1 MIPEFTFKSKRL
13 QPGPSIS
20 LKCMA
25 GGRPEPK
32 ISWKF
37 NGKNLTK
44 DNKYVLREKK
54 MAIGSVKSIL
64 VIKNVRSF
72 DGGEYMCTASNEVG
86 FVSFSETID
95 VYGPPLVHDMNN
107 VTVAAG
113 EDINIKCYTSGYP
126 ISSIE
131 WIKEADPFYQSF
143 ANRVSRN
150 KNLRINGTT
159 EEDEG
164 YYTCKSENGRGLSS
178 DKRVFLN
185 VIKKPEIT
193 PLAIPP
199 TIMKAHSSYSIVCN
213 IMSGDQPIKLYWLK
227 DNDDISLV
235 QKVYVTNTKKRYSLL
250 QIQELSAVHSGV
262 YSCVAENDAG
272 KSVESVEIKISSPP
286 RWLVQPT
293 NIAASLNSEIMLDC
307 MAEGFPQPQI
317 KWYKYKNSMYLNY
330 LFNDEFISFIFTQ
343 TIKVRFIQYITFDYN
358 PSKKWRDVQML
369 SIKRWNGSGKSD
381 YVGNKRYPTK
391 RPTTVMK
398 SKILEKIVRLD
409 DASMSTNE
417 AERTKNSAS
426 DQSSKQEIKKNMNL
440 AESKSKED
448 KLDLKTLLIFVLPAI
463 AVFVLLIL
471 LIVTLTAYLCTKKSN
486 QKHRSGSLKMEY
498 SGIDTLNRSGN
509 WKKQDDGMGSMARRY
524 GRLERP
530 LPIAENT
537 SDPTYLIKIN
547 MKFQIF
553 TVTVLQNVISS
564 DITGPIFI
572 TEPKPLSGF
581 LNTQG
586 AQLDCSAHGVP
597 DPKIQWM
604 RQNGLDEL
612 QPQTVNS
619 GEQIELKCIVNGH
632 PVLELIWKLNGRS
645 LFDNESVKISKDIL
659 VISSANREHEGM
671 YQCMVRNTWESIQTA
686 AQVILGDMA
695 PTFIQTFKSKKL
707 QPGPSISLKCVS
719 VGRPTPKITWNLNG
733 KRLHNNNKFVL
744 RETQMHNGTV
754 VSSVVVKSIR
764 SVDGGEY
771 SCTAIN
777 KVDSVTHFKMLN
789 IYGPPMVHDMD
800 NITVAVGEVAVV
812 KCYVSGYPIS
822 SIKWNK
828 DLIFKTAKD
837 IKGAAGPSSLDAD
850 GWRRILTSAAFGTK
864 GRDLCDA
871 LARMTKKICSK
882 RYCGED
888 GSLEALLACKLIP
901 LDKNPGLRPIGVGE
915 VLRRIMGRVVMQSF
929 KKEIMLSA
937 GNLQLCA
944 GQRAGCK
951 AVAHAMKEIFDE
963 DECDAV
969 LLVDADNAF
978 NRINRKVMLHN
989 ICLVCPVIAT
999 YVINCYH
1006 VNARLFITGGTEI
1019 TSQEGTTQGD
1029 PAAMPVYALAT
1040 VPLLETLSTYDTKQA
1055 AYADDL
1061 VSAGKLKSLLAWW
1074 VGLLRVA
1081 PKAGYY
1087 PKPSKSWLIVK
1098 PEKYELAK
1106 MIFKN
1111 TNINITSQG
1120 QRHLGA
1126 AIGSVEFR
1134 KSFVQDKVNDWMHQ
1148 LRILSKIACYYPQAA
1163 YCAFTA
1169 GFRQKFN
1176 YTLRTIP
1183 DIREYLHPIE
1193 EVIRHTFIPA
1203 ICENRSCSDDER
1215 ELLSLPV
1222 KMGGL
1227 GIPDI
1232 TRTADL
1238 EHQASRS
1245 ITHRLTMKIVHQN
1258 DPQDTFELEPLST
1271 NITNKSEY
1279 HNQLIDSLREKMT
1292 PHELKA
1298 NEIACSD
1305 GASIWLSSLPL
1316 KSEHFNLT
1324 KREFFDGIFLRY
1336 AWSLKH
1342 LPSECICKAK
1352 YSVDHA
1358 LSFKI
1363 GGFVTLR
1370 HNEIRDLT
1378 ADMLSTVCKDVH
1390 KEPCLQNVD
1399 NGVELRADVSA
1410 RGFWQRMQ
1418 RAFLDVRVFY
1428 PFAPSNRNQSLAA
1441 SFRSME
1447 TVKKRKYNQRVI
1459 NDENGTFT
1467 PLIFSSNGETK
1478 QILKKQ
1484 KRILSNERV
1493 LRIPNVAEK
1502 NEGYYTCKAGNGR
1515 GLQSHKKL
1523 YINVIRKPQIARI
1536 YAPHNALKL
1545 GSTFSRLCSI
1555 SNGDQ
1560 PMNIYWLKDGL
1571 DASQITKVDV
1581 TNTKTYALLQVHDI
1595 GIEHKGN
1602 YTCVAENKAGKTYNS
1617 IKIDVAFSPKW
1628 TVQPTD
1634 VKVKLNSYGVFLKC
1648 EAEGFPS
1655 PTVKWHK
1662 HTYEGIIELLPFENK
1677 NIKHFENGT
1686 IKFSRIE
1693 ANMEGN
1699 YSCLV
1704 SNGIEPD
1711 LIKLIKLKIIGFL
1724 EVMELTI
1731 QWKRSE
1737 GNIPKNSPRFTL
1749 LEKQDNL
1756 KHMSILKISR
1766 PINGEKFTCVASTK
1780 DFSEQKS
1787 ILLSVEDVSVEESI
1801 STKAVEALFTQP
1813 PSAHVTKIIKLLGT
1827 KNSKK
1832 SGKLREQGDSSVA
1845 LNDPI
1850 LPKTLD
1856 HETPVNEENRNH
1868 LKVAGSRSKSN
1879 KTDLKTLLLFVL
1891 PAVAVFVLL
1900 ILLIITLIAYLVT
1913 KRSNQRRK
1921 TENRRAECSGIDTL
1935 NKSHGKKSYS
1945 NMESLDRRY
1954 GKLERPLPTPGED
1967 SEDNYQNPYEIPDYY
1982 AGMKS
1987 YSTLQ
1992 HSGKHQP
1999 QTNSMPRMTVLQKA
2013 ACSDITG
2020 PIFIK
2025 EPKPLAGFLNT
2036 QGAQLDCSAHGVPDP
2051 KIQWMR
2057 QNGLDEL
2064 QPVKA
2069 VPPLMRIF
2077 SNGSMVIYDFDADQY
2092 RQDIH
2097 STVYRCL
2104 ASNIHGKI
2112 ISSPVSVKATTKQ
2125 QQQQLQ
2131 AQVYDEYVIPGN
2143 TGVLTCHIPPF
2154 YKDDLEVVSWIR
2166 EDNLIIKPKLKK
2178 NGLRM
2183 AENGQLLIENVSR
2196 NTNFKL
2202 GFWCQI
2208 RNRLTGETFLSQSAG
2223 RIKVTDNQ
2231 GGVPPTISHIS
2242 ETVSINMGQEAELT
2256 CAGQGYP
2263 PPTYEWRLNSNEK
2276 ILSES
2281 STLEVDD
2288 FSESGTFV
2296 YSCILENKFGS
2307 DERKSRL
2314 IVREPLKA
2322 YILPNIQTVNSG
2334 DKIEL
2339 KCVVN
2344 GHPVVELIWK
2354 FNGKS
2359 LFDSEKVKVLK
2370 NILVIPSANREHE
2383 GMYQC
2388 MVRNT
2393 WESIQ
2398 TAAQVILGDMA
2409 PTFIQTFK
2417 SKKLQPGPSISLK
2430 CVSVGR
2436 PTPKITWN
2444 LHGKSLQNDNKFILR
2459 EKQMHNGTV
2468 VSSVVVKNIRAV
2480 DGGEYSCIATN
2491 KVDSVT
2497 HSNTL
2502 DIYGP
2507 PMVHDMDNITVA
2519 VGENANVKCYVS
2531 GYPISSITWSKEIQQ
2546 NYRKRGRKI
2555 SNERILKII
2564 KVNEN
2569 DEGFYSCKATNGRG
2583 LNSKKRLYINVIR
2596 KPEIAQI
2603 YAPKK
2608 PSKIGSTFTKV
2619 CSVID
2624 GDQPINIYWLKD
2636 GLDASLTGKVDVTN
2650 TKTYALLQIH
2660 EIEMEHSGNYT
2671 CVAEN
2676 KAGKTHDSIKVNV
2689 AYGDTELLPF
2699 ENKNIKHFENGTIK
2713 ITRVGENME
2722 GNYSCLVSNG
2732 IKPDLMQFIKLKSID
2747 PLKIYLVQL
2756 NEVND
2761 TVRIECNVIG
2771 SNDVHIQWKHSKRFI
2786 PKNSSQRFT
2795 LTEKKDDL
2803 NHISILKIISPING
2817 EKFTCVASTKNFSG
2831 QKSILLSVDG
2841 VIVEEMLST
2850 KAVEAFYTQSPSIQ
2864 VTKIM
2869 KPLDKNSKK
2878 SGKLQEQG
2886 DSSVALN
2893 GPILRKKPDYGPPAK
2908 EDIKTR
2914 LKVAESR
2921 SKTNNTDLKTLL
2933 LFVLPAV
2940 AVFVLLILLIVTL
2953 IAYLVTKRSNQ
2964 RHETENRRA
2973 ECSGIDTLNKS
2984 HGKKCYS
2991 NMESLDRR
2999 YGKLERPVPIP
3010 GEDSEDNYQNPY
3022 EIPDYSVLPKAFGS
3036 DITGPI
3042 FIKEPQSLP
3051 GFLNTHGAQLDCS
3064 AHGVPDPKVQW
3075 MRQNGMDEL
3084 QPVKAVPP
3092 LMSIFANGSMII
3104 YDFDADQY
3112 RQDIHSTV
3120 YRCLASNIHGK
3131 IISSPVS
3138 VKATTKQQQ
3147 QQLQAQVYD
3156 EYVIPGN
3163 TGVLTCHIPPFYKDD
3178 LEVVSW
3184 IREDNLI
3191 IHPKLK
3197 KNGLRMA
3204 ENGQLLIENV
3214 SRNTNVKLGF
3224 WCQIRNRLTGETFLS
3239 QSAGRIKVT
3248 DNQGGVPPTISHIS
3262 ETVSIN
3268 MGQEAELT
3276 CAGQGYPPPTYAW
3289 KLNSNGKILSESPT
3303 LDIEDFSDSGTFV
3316 YSCIVANKFGS
3327 DERKS
3332 RLIVRE
3338 PLKAYVLPNVQ
3349 TVNSGDKIELKCV
3362 VNGHPVLELIWKFN
3376 GRSLFESEKKQMH
3389 NGTVVSSVV
3398 VKNIRAV
3405 DGGEYSCIAT
3415 NKVDSVTH
3423 SNTLDIYGPPMVHD
3437 MDNITVAVGENANVK
3452 CYVSGYPISSIT
3464 WSKEIQQIYRK
3475 RGRKIS
3481 NERILKMPNVN
3492 EKDEGF
3498 YSCKATNGRGLNSK
3512 KRLYINVI
3520 RKPEIA
3526 GILTLRKP
3534 TKVGSTFT
3542 RVCSVIDGDQP
3553 INIYWLKDGLDASRT
3568 EKVDVTNTKTYALL
3582 QIHEIGT
3589 EHSGNYTCV
3598 AENKAGKTRDSIKVN
3613 VAFSPKWTVKPS
3625 DLKAK
3630 VDSDVILKCGAEGFP
3645 SPTIKW
3651 FRHTYDGDTE
3661 LLPFKNRNI
3670 IHFENGTIRITR
3682 VGENVEGNYSCLVSN
3697 GIEPDLIQLI
3707 KLKIIDPLKISLVQL
3722 NEVNDTVRIE
3732 CKVIGGNGVHI
3743 QWKHSKRI
3751 IPKNSHRY
3759 TLTEKG
3765 DDVKHMS
3772 ILKIIRPI
3780 NGEKFTCV
3788 ASTKNFSEQKSILL
3802 SVEGVIVEGKNSKK
3816 SGKLREQGDSSVAL
3830 NGPILRKKPDYGPP
3844 AKEDIKNQLKV
3855 AGSRSK
3861 ASNTD
3866 LKTLLLFV
3874 LPAVAVFVLLILLI
3888 VTLIAYLVTKRSN
3901 QKHETEN
3908 RRAECSG
3915 IDTLNKSHGKK
3926 SYSNMESLDR
3936 RYGKLERP
3944 LPIPGEDSEDN
3955 YQNPYEIPD
3964 YYFLHGTLGA
3974 QITGPIFI
3982 KEPKSKVEFLN
3993 NDGAVIDCLAHGVP
4007 DPEISW
4013 HRQNGIEELVQVEN
4027 IQSFLDIYRNGSLVI
4042 HRFANDRYRQDIHAA
4057 VYRCVASNK
4066 HGRIISHAVSVKATT
4081 EQQQQQLQAQVY
4093 DEYVISGNTAV
4104 LTCHI
4109 PLFYKDDL
4117 KIVAWIRED
4126 NLVIKP
4132 DEPKNGLEMTRNGK
4146 LLTHDVSSESSIDLG
4161 YWCQV
4166 KNKLTGD
4173 AFLSQSAGKIK
4184 ITGHQGGV
4192 PPTIS
4197 HISETISIEV
4207 GESVELSCV
4216 GQGYPP
4222 PVYTWRTRSTNKIA
4236 SRRSKLQIENLS
4248 EAGTF
4253 TYACKVENKFGIDES
4268 QVAVIV
4274 RSLTTVSSSPV
4285 QIEQN
4290 PIGSHDDHIRLMT
4303 LICYDMKQKLNSYN
4317 FMLEL
4322 GVACGQPLEAHIS
4335 PNVQTVNS
4343 GDGIHLECNVN
4354 GHPIEEVTWRHNG
4367 RLINGN
4373 DGAKSPNNQ
4382 LIIKSAKR
4390 ENEGMYQCF
4399 IKNSWE
4405 SIQTAAQVKLGD
4417 MAPTFTETFQSKKL
4431 QPGPSISL
4439 KCVALGRP
4447 SPTITWKINGK
4458 DIMGN
4463 TKYVLREQQMDNGTT
4478 VSRIVVKNM
4487 RSQDGGEYECTASN
4501 KVDSVSYFQDIN
4513 VYGPPVVHDIGNI
4526 TVKSGRKHPLLVTC
4540 IQYYLFMVGLSA
4552 TKPAPPLQFS
4562 DCCEES
4568 VCHDS
4573 RDVETSESNAD
4584 TTTTTVG
4591 LPRPHKSHVLSPL
4604 PPCHRKVLPAKSPY
4618 FNSSAVYFLVDQ
4630 PMTLT
4635 WLKNGKDATMTE
4647 KVDVQTTKTY
4657 SLLQIHEVNAKHTGN
4672 YTCVAENKAG
4682 KTVKSIFLKIAS
4694 SPKWLVEPHDV
4705 TQPLNTGVLV
4715 HCKAEAYPI
4724 PEVKWFRHTNE
4735 QVTELLP
4742 FVEEHIKHF
4751 KNGSIKIDAL
4761 NKGTEGNY
4769 SCMVSNG
4776 IEPDLMKLVSLNIIE
4791 PLKMTVK
4798 QLDNNGN
4805 KTTIECRAYR
4815 EDVKLQWSKS
4825 NRIIPDRSKRFL
4837 TKIRKSGQQIMSTLT
4852 INNPKNGETFKCTAL
4867 TEGGAGGEVASS
4879 CCCRQGDESAK
4890 EPKSPHLKKS
4900 NIEIEL
4906 NEESNS
4912 KMQPAES
4919 ASSGT
4924 RTDLKTLLFFVL
4936 PAVAVFVLLIL
4947 LIITLAAYL
4956 VTRKTNHRRR
4966 EDSIKRS
4973 SVNGKTADINM
4984 MSMDRRYG
4992 KLERP
4997 LPISETSS
5005 EANYQNTYEIPDY
5018 FSAIS
5023 KELTGPKFIKE
5034 PPRDLEFLASDGG
5047 HMDCMGQGNPDPK
5060 IRWYQGKQ
5068 LSVHRI
5074 GKMIMTIENVERS
5087 DNLNSGFWCQ
5097 VKHKLSA
5104 ETFLSQTSG
5113 KVIATESGGHIPPVI
5128 TLISQTVNTQLG
5140 NSAQLICVA
5149 RGFPPPKYQW
5159 KSGRETISTA
5169 SVYIVDYIK
5178 EPGTYRFTCVAEN
5191 AYGSD
5196 TSQTILV
5203 VKGNFNYPTPN
5214 VFKSKYGAKT
5224 CFVY

>member
-317 KWYKYKNSMYLNY
+317 KC
-330 LFNDEFISFIFTQ
+330 Q

-612 QPQTVNS
+612 QPYTMNTFIPGNTGVLTCHIPPFYKDDLEVVSWIREDNLIIKPKLKRWPKTGQLLIENVSRNTNFKLGFWCQIRNRLTGETFLSQSAGRIKVTDNQGGVPPTISHISETVSINMGQEAELTCAGQGHPPPTYVWKSNS
-619 GEQIELKCIVNGH
+619 DGQVLSESRTLEIKDFSESGTFVYSCIVENKFGSDERKSRLIVR
-632 PVLELIWKLNGRS
+632 VLELIWKLNGRS

-2689 AYGDTELLPF
+2689 AFSPKWTVRPSDANVNIDNDVLFKCEADGFPSPTIKWFKHTYDGDTELLPF

-3613 VAFSPKWTVKPS
+3613 VACTVAGTGQISFSWTCLFYRFSLTRLHFVARYWTDWLILLTSLPSRIVFSKILYKSYEFRAHPTYFQKHSFALNYIEDTKYQVVTSRFELIGSGNQLVKFYIIDYLSLKRYLIKSSSSSSSSSPARTGPLLSKGLLSRSAVLSIGSSFHSVPVKLSYIIHPPSLLFSPFS
-3625 DLKAK
+3625 
-3630 VDSDVILKCGAEGFP
+3630 S
-3645 SPTIKW
+3645 SPICYPNCR
-3651 FRHTYDGDTE
+3651 FSG
-3661 LLPFKNRNI
+3661 LSI
-3670 IHFENGTIRITR
+3670 
-3682 VGENVEGNYSCLVSN
+3682 VCLTGQVS
-3697 GIEPDLIQLI
+3697 GPVQLAT
-3707 KLKIIDPLKISLVQL
+3707 LHYPLKISLVQL

-3844 AKEDIKNQLKV
+3844 AKEGLLQMQRPASRSLVHFTSSTSSSLHPITDKLSYVFYLLYLRVCNFPGLGPLSWNYIPVKHDLCFTKITLPTLFITSKSQVYNQKLKLLKRLRAYMGRGNIKNQLKV

-3901 QKHETEN
+3901 QKHETVLTEK
-3908 RRAECSG
+3908 RG
-3915 IDTLNKSHGKK
+3915 IQSDGNGLQ
-3926 SYSNMESLDR
+3926 
-3936 RYGKLERP
+3936 
-3944 LPIPGEDSEDN
+3944 LPI
-3955 YQNPYEIPD
+3955 NP
-3964 YYFLHGTLGA
+3964 
-3974 QITGPIFI
+3974 
-3982 KEPKSKVEFLN
+3982 
-3993 NDGAVIDCLAHGVP
+3993 
-4007 DPEISW
+4007 
-4013 HRQNGIEELVQVEN
+4013 
-4027 IQSFLDIYRNGSLVI
+4027 
-4042 HRFANDRYRQDIHAA
+4042 
-4057 VYRCVASNK
+4057 
-4066 HGRIISHAVSVKATT
+4066 
-4081 EQQQQQLQAQVY
+4081 
-4093 DEYVISGNTAV
+4093 
-4104 LTCHI
+4104 
-4109 PLFYKDDL
+4109 
-4117 KIVAWIRED
+4117 
-4126 NLVIKP
+4126 
-4132 DEPKNGLEMTRNGK
+4132 
-4146 LLTHDVSSESSIDLG
+4146 
-4161 YWCQV
+4161 
-4166 KNKLTGD
+4166 
-4173 AFLSQSAGKIK
+4173 
-4184 ITGHQGGV
+4184 
-4192 PPTIS
+4192 
-4197 HISETISIEV
+4197 
-4207 GESVELSCV
+4207 
-4216 GQGYPP
+4216 
-4222 PVYTWRTRSTNKIA
+4222 
-4236 SRRSKLQIENLS
+4236 
-4248 EAGTF
+4248 
-4253 TYACKVENKFGIDES
+4253 
-4268 QVAVIV
+4268 
-4274 RSLTTVSSSPV
+4274 
-4285 QIEQN
+4285 
-4290 PIGSHDDHIRLMT
+4290 
-4303 LICYDMKQKLNSYN
+4303 
-4317 FMLEL
+4317 
-4322 GVACGQPLEAHIS
+4322 
-4335 PNVQTVNS
+4335 
-4343 GDGIHLECNVN
+4343 
-4354 GHPIEEVTWRHNG
+4354 
-4367 RLINGN
+4367 
-4373 DGAKSPNNQ
+4373 
-4382 LIIKSAKR
+4382 
-4390 ENEGMYQCF
+4390 
-4399 IKNSWE
+4399 
-4405 SIQTAAQVKLGD
+4405 
-4417 MAPTFTETFQSKKL
+4417 
-4431 QPGPSISL
+4431 
-4439 KCVALGRP
+4439 
-4447 SPTITWKINGK
+4447 
-4458 DIMGN
+4458 
-4463 TKYVLREQQMDNGTT
+4463 
-4478 VSRIVVKNM
+4478 
-4487 RSQDGGEYECTASN
+4487 
-4501 KVDSVSYFQDIN
+4501 
-4513 VYGPPVVHDIGNI
+4513 
-4526 TVKSGRKHPLLVTC
+4526 
-4540 IQYYLFMVGLSA
+4540 
-4552 TKPAPPLQFS
+4552 
-4562 DCCEES
+4562 
-4568 VCHDS
+4568 
-4573 RDVETSESNAD
+4573 
-4584 TTTTTVG
+4584 
-4591 LPRPHKSHVLSPL
+4591 
-4604 PPCHRKVLPAKSPY
+4604 
-4618 FNSSAVYFLVDQ
+4618 
-4630 PMTLT
+4630 
-4635 WLKNGKDATMTE
+4635 
-4647 KVDVQTTKTY
+4647 
-4657 SLLQIHEVNAKHTGN
+4657 
-4672 YTCVAENKAG
+4672 
-4682 KTVKSIFLKIAS
+4682 
-4694 SPKWLVEPHDV
+4694 
-4705 TQPLNTGVLV
+4705 
-4715 HCKAEAYPI
+4715 
-4724 PEVKWFRHTNE
+4724 
-4735 QVTELLP
+4735 
-4742 FVEEHIKHF
+4742 
-4751 KNGSIKIDAL
+4751 
-4761 NKGTEGNY
+4761 
-4769 SCMVSNG
+4769 
-4776 IEPDLMKLVSLNIIE
+4776 
-4791 PLKMTVK
+4791 
-4798 QLDNNGN
+4798 
-4805 KTTIECRAYR
+4805 
-4815 EDVKLQWSKS
+4815 
-4825 NRIIPDRSKRFL
+4825 
-4837 TKIRKSGQQIMSTLT
+4837 
-4852 INNPKNGETFKCTAL
+4852 
-4867 TEGGAGGEVASS
+4867 
-4879 CCCRQGDESAK
+4879 
-4890 EPKSPHLKKS
+4890 
-4900 NIEIEL
+4900 
-4906 NEESNS
+4906 
-4912 KMQPAES
+4912 
-4919 ASSGT
+4919 
-4924 RTDLKTLLFFVL
+4924 
-4936 PAVAVFVLLIL
+4936 
-4947 LIITLAAYL
+4947 
-4956 VTRKTNHRRR
+4956 
-4966 EDSIKRS
+4966 
-4973 SVNGKTADINM
+4973 
-4984 MSMDRRYG
+4984 
-4992 KLERP
+4992 
-4997 LPISETSS
+4997 
-5005 EANYQNTYEIPDY
+5005 
-5018 FSAIS
+5018 
-5023 KELTGPKFIKE
+5023 
-5034 PPRDLEFLASDGG
+5034 
-5047 HMDCMGQGNPDPK
+5047 
-5060 IRWYQGKQ
+5060 
-5068 LSVHRI
+5068 
-5074 GKMIMTIENVERS
+5074 
-5087 DNLNSGFWCQ
+5087 
-5097 VKHKLSA
+5097 
-5104 ETFLSQTSG
+5104 
-5113 KVIATESGGHIPPVI
+5113 
-5128 TLISQTVNTQLG
+5128 
-5140 NSAQLICVA
+5140 
-5149 RGFPPPKYQW
+5149 
-5159 KSGRETISTA
+5159 
-5169 SVYIVDYIK
+5169 
-5178 EPGTYRFTCVAEN
+5178 
-5191 AYGSD
+5191 
-5196 TSQTILV
+5196 
-5203 VKGNFNYPTPN
+5203 
-5214 VFKSKYGAKT
+5214 
-5224 CFVY
+5224 